1 MTAEWT
7 SYDLRRA
14 LKLLH
19 STNDTV
25 VRRTLR
31 RLHIRFWHAPSA
43 KLIEILRVAG
53 APQQALRLV
62 KEIVDTCRICRMWAK
77 PTPKSLTTVR
87 LAQDFNQVV
96 QWDILFHKKVMIS
109 HLLDEAIRWSAG
121 SILQGKTAEDLIA
134 SIMTNWIRYFGPM
147 KVLVADGEK
156 GLASEEVAQLL
167 DRVLVQLKTKAPG
180 EHAQMVERH
189 HELLRRIILRVESQL
204 RAEGLI
210 VPMEVILAESI
221 LAKNVLTTV
230 AGQTPYRALYGR
242 EPPGLTEFE
251 PQSETVL
258 DDHSGGVAGHSR
270 NHHRVREMA
279 IAAMVQESAQLRIER
294 ALDSKT
300 RLAVEQ
306 LELEPG
312 DLVDFW
318 RKPATK
324 DESGWRGPARVVEPG
339 DRGGDE
345 SSATTVQWQ
354 GRMLQV
360 RTQDLRRAL
369 VYCAL
374 MAFPT
379 AEAQDPRDLM
389 VSFAEGLQK
398 GQLVRIGWVRI
409 DISQSKAKLF
419 RHEWRFS
426 AYQAVGRWMDQGQII
441 VAAQ

>member
-1 MTAEWT
+1 MVPPPPEPYGSRPASGASAPAMGPRPRGVGAGTQADAGTSEWT

-19 STNDTV
+19 STTDTV

-31 RLHIRFWHAPSA
+31 RLHIRFWHAASA
-43 KLIEILRVAG
+43 KLLEILRVAG
-53 APQQALRLV
+53 APQQALKLV
-62 KEIVDTCRICRMWAK
+62 KEIFDTCRICRMWAQ

-87 LAQDFNQVV
+87 LAHDFNQVV
-96 QWDILFHKKVMIS
+96 RWDILFHWRLMIS
-109 HLLDEAIRWSAG
+109 HLLDEAIWWTAG
-121 SILQGKTAEDLIA
+121 SILQGKSTEDLISAVA
-134 SIMTNWIRYFGPM
+134 SHWLRHFGPM
-147 KVLVADGEK
+147 KALVADGEK
-156 GLASEEVAQLL
+156 GIASEEVAQFL
-167 DRVLVQLKTKAPG
+167 DRNLVQLKTKAPG

-189 HELLRRIILRVESQL
+189 HELIRRLLLRVESQL
-204 RAEGLI
+204 HAEGLN
-210 VPMEVILAESI
+210 VPMEVIVAECI

-258 DDHSGGVAGHSR
+258 DDRSGGVTGHSR

-279 IAAMVQESAQLRIER
+279 PADMVQETAQLRIER
-294 ALDSKT
+294 ALHSKT

-306 LELEPG
+306 LEFEPG

-318 RKPATK
+318 RNPATK

-354 GRMLQV
+354 GSMLQV

-374 MAFPT
+374 IAFPT
-379 AEAQDPRDLM
+379 AEAQYPRDLI

-398 GQLVRIGWVRI
+398 GQLVPVEG
-409 DISQSKAKLF
+409 
-419 RHEWRFS
+419 E
-426 AYQAVGRWMDQGQII
+426 
-441 VAAQ
+441 